1 MTIAAAQPI
10 YQVITGQALPDT
22 GLFVRSGGVL
32 LTGLNSGYTFSLR
45 VRNPNDDATLFT
57 KTTGFTGQIGS
68 GSEPGGVPNLVIA
81 WAVSGELDTLTIGE
95 VHKARL
101 TITRVSDSKPYIY
114 DFLLDADS

>member
-81 WAVSGELDTLTIGE
+81 PGEFRIASRPCIVWHCGKILE
-95 VHKARL
+95 CFR
-101 TITRVSDSKPYIY
+101 
-114 DFLLDADS
+114 